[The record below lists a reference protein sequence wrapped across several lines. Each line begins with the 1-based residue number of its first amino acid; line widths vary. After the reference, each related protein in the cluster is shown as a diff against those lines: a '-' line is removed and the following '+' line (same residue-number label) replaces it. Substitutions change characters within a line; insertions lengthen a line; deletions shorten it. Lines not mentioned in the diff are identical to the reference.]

1 MNVND
6 PRGVAGWVATGIAPN
21 VANGYLKTRQ
31 VYKGALGE
39 IGLPA
44 ATGAGSATWYA
55 AYAYYFND
63 GYMGLRAVRCGG
75 DWSGGAYVGF
85 IWTVTSP
92 VASSLGG
99 RLIG

>member
-63 GYMGLRAVRCGG
+63 SYMGLRAVYCGG
-75 DWSGGAYVGF
+75 YTRQSRFV
-85 IWTVTSP
+85 
-92 VASSLGG
+92 
-99 RLIG
+99 